1 MNIYIFLI
9 SIFRIT
15 MKNDKANNIVIAS
28 WGNPTNNKE
37 IKSWKNPEGW
47 KRVTYTY
54 NQIEKCTFA
63 STLALTEILNID
75 YGNVI
80 IFLPSSL
87 AADPNIYGGI
97 FNNKNIDFNII
108 ENGIRNFISQFINQR
123 HGNISPKLI
132 VVPSIGSFGKF
143 KFEGNAESYLTSIYY
158 HTLDMLKRNY
168 NNNRKKKLHIHLDI
182 THGINYMPLMCKE
195 AVELAAN
202 TFAVITDK
210 EVQVTVYN
218 SDPVSPP
225 PQQDN
230 CDIKL
235 NINEIYKIT
244 YNGCKSMEQLL
255 LKFVLDYNI
264 NNNYYENKLIK
275 DVNAD
280 ISQDDLECLYKLS
293 KAVSSGILLVLPYK
307 DSLIRCLKDKLER
320 LLKDN
325 AREAKLNNNFVIEH
339 PKSSYR
345 IALLHSVL
353 TVLDSIK
360 LDVCKEG
367 GWIGVS
373 FESLKDKLEYYKN
386 TLDSVYYIVSNELNA
401 LDTLDKAQKIP
412 TNNYELYGRIKYG
425 SSFNNSKEGKA
436 DSRVLYAHAG
446 LEENVTF
453 IKKVDD
459 KIFVSY
465 GNYFKKVFEKI

>member
-15 MKNDKANNIVIAS
+15 MKNDEANNIVIAS
-28 WGNPTNNKE
+28 WGNPT
-37 IKSWKNPEGW
+37 GW

-63 STLALTEILNID
+63 STLALTEILNINYD
-75 YGNVI
+75 NVI
-80 IFLPSSL
+80 IFLPTSL
-87 AADPNIYGGI
+87 VANDKIYNNF
-97 FNNKNIDFNII
+97 FNNRNIDFNII
-108 ENGIRNFISQFINQR
+108 ENEIRNYISQFINQN

-132 VVPSIGSFGKF
+132 VVPNIGSFGKF

-158 HTLDMLKRNY
+158 HILDILKGNY
-168 NNNRKKKLHIHLDI
+168 NNGKDTHIHLDI
-182 THGINYMPLMCKE
+182 THGVNYMPLMCKE

-202 TFAVITDK
+202 TFAVITGK
-210 EVQVTVYN
+210 KVQVTVYN

-235 NINEIYKIT
+235 NINEIYKIA
-244 YNGCKSMEQLL
+244 YDGYKSMEQLL

-264 NNNYYENKLIK
+264 NDDEYNINKLRK
-275 DVNAD
+275 YVN
-280 ISQDDLECLYKLS
+280 INQKDLEDLHKLS

-307 DSLIRCLKDKLER
+307 DCLIRCLKDKLER
-320 LLKDN
+320 LLKKN
-325 AREAKLNNNFVIEH
+325 SKEAKLNNNFVIEH

-360 LDVCKEG
+360 LDVYKEG
-367 GWIGVS
+367 DWIGVS
-373 FESLKDKLEYYKN
+373 LGSLKDKLEYYEN
-386 TLDSVYYIVSNELNA
+386 TLNSVYYIVSNEINA
-401 LDTLDKAQKIP
+401 LDKAQNIP

-436 DSRVLYAHAG
+436 ESRVLYAHAG

-459 KIFVSY
+459 KKLVSY
-465 GNYFKKVFEKI
+465 GNYFNKVFELLGKR

>member
-1 MNIYIFLI
+1 
-9 SIFRIT
+9 
-15 MKNDKANNIVIAS
+15 MKNDEANNIVIAS
-28 WGNPTNNKE
+28 WGNPT
-37 IKSWKNPEGW
+37 GW

-87 AADPNIYGGI
+87 AADPNIYSGI
-97 FNNKNIDFNII
+97 FNNRNIDFNII
-108 ENGIRNFISQFINQR
+108 ENGIRNYISQFINQR
-123 HGNISPKLI
+123 HGNNISPKLI
-132 VVPSIGSFGKF
+132 VVPNIGSFSKV

-158 HTLDMLKRNY
+158 HILDILKRNY
-168 NNNRKKKLHIHLDI
+168 NNGKKKMHIHLDI

-244 YNGCKSMEQLL
+244 YNGYKSMEKLL
-255 LKFVLDYNI
+255 LKFVLDSNI
-264 NNNYYENKLIK
+264 NKNEYINKLRK
-275 DVNAD
+275 YVN
-280 ISQDDLECLYKLS
+280 INQEDLEDLIKLS
-293 KAVSSGILLVLPYK
+293 KAVYSGILLVLPYK
-307 DSLIRCLKDKLER
+307 DCLIRCLKDKLER
-320 LLKDN
+320 LLENN
-325 AREAKLNNNFVIEH
+325 AREAKLNNNSVIEH

-360 LDVCKEG
+360 LDVYKEG
-367 GWIGVS
+367 DWIGVS
-373 FESLKDKLEYYKN
+373 LESLEKNSEKYYEN
-386 TLDSVYYIVSNELNA
+386 TLDSIHSIVSLEIRNLENNKDIQNKL
-401 LDTLDKAQKIP
+401 
-412 TNNYELYGRIKYG
+412 TNNYQLYGRIKRG
-425 SSFNNSKEGKA
+425 SEFEDKKEGRA
-436 DSRVLYAHAG
+436 NRRVLYAHAG

-453 IKKVDD
+453 IKKVGD

-465 GNYFKKVFEKI
+465 GNYLNNVLEQI

>member
-15 MKNDKANNIVIAS
+15 MKNDVVIAS
-28 WGNPTNNKE
+28 WGNPT
-37 IKSWKNPEGW
+37 GW

-87 AADPNIYGGI
+87 AADPNIYSGI
-97 FNNKNIDFNII
+97 FNNRNIDFNII
-108 ENGIRNFISQFINQR
+108 ENGIRNYISQFINQR
-123 HGNISPKLI
+123 HGNNISPKLI
-132 VVPSIGSFGKF
+132 VVPNIGSFGKV

-158 HTLDMLKRNY
+158 HILDILNGNY
-168 NNNRKKKLHIHLDI
+168 NNGKDTYIHLDI

-202 TFAVITDK
+202 TFAVISGK
-210 EVQVTVYN
+210 KVQVTVYN

-244 YNGCKSMEQLL
+244 YNGYKSMEELL

-275 DVNAD
+275 DINAD
-280 ISQDDLECLYKLS
+280 ISQDDLKCLYKLS

-307 DSLIRCLKDKLER
+307 DCLIRCLKDKLER
-320 LLKDN
+320 LLKKN
-325 AREAKLNNNFVIEH
+325 SKEAKLNNNSVIEH

-360 LDVCKEG
+360 LDVYKEG
-367 GWIGVS
+367 DWIGVS
-373 FESLKDKLEYYKN
+373 LGSLACNSKKYYEN
-386 TLDSVYYIVSNELNA
+386 TLDSIHSIVSQEIHDLEN
-401 LDTLDKAQKIP
+401 DKDIQDKL
-412 TNNYELYGRIKYG
+412 TNNYQLYGRIKHG
-425 SSFNNSKEGKA
+425 SEFKDKKGEANR
-436 DSRVLYAHAG
+436 RVLYAHAG

-453 IKKVDD
+453 IKKVGD

-465 GNYFKKVFEKI
+465 GNYLNNVLKQI